1 MKTYNN
7 LYTNLCSIENLFLA
21 YKNARKGKSSK
32 YYIKRFE
39 KKKIRNI
46 FLLKKELEYL
56 TYKPKQLKRFII
68 KDPKTRT
75 IHISDFRDRVVH
87 HALINILQPIYEKIF
102 IYDSYANRI
111 NKGTH
116 KSIQRFNSF
125 KRKVSKNGRLIKNPY
140 NKNSIIGYVLKAD
153 IKQYFNEVNQE
164 ILIKIINKKIKDKNI
179 IWLTKQILDNFN
191 SNGNGKGM
199 PLGNYTSQFFANV
212 YLNDLNYFIK
222 HELKAKY
229 YIRYVDDFVI
239 IHSSKKQ
246 LLKWKE
252 EIIQFLKEKLKL
264 EIHPDK
270 SKIVPLLRGIDFVGF
285 RNFYYYKLLRK
296 RDIRKII
303 NKIRNYKKGNIIEE
317 KMLEIFQGWNAYAK
331 WANSYKLRNKINK
344 FFKQP

>member
-7 LYTNLCSIENLFLA
+7 LYTNLCSLENLFLA

-39 KKKIRNI
+39 KKKVRNI
-46 FLLKKELEYL
+46 FLLKKELESL

-102 IYDSYANRI
+102 IYDSYASRI

-116 KSIQRFNSF
+116 KSIQRFNIF
-125 KRKVSKNGRLIKNPY
+125 KRRVSKNGRLIKNPY
-140 NKNSIIGYVLKAD
+140 SKNSIIGYVLKAD

-164 ILIKIINKKIKDKNI
+164 VLIKIINKKIKDKNV
-179 IWLTKQILDNFN
+179 IWLTKQILNNFN
-191 SNGNGKGM
+191 SNENGKGM

-212 YLNDLNYFIK
+212 YLNDLDYFIK

-239 IHSSKKQ
+239 LHSSKEQ

-270 SKIVPLLRGIDFVGF
+270 SKIVILLRGIDFVGF
-285 RNFYYYKLLRK
+285 RNFYYYRLLRK

-303 NKIRNYKKGNIIEE
+303 NKIRNYKKGNITEE
-317 KMLEIFQGWNAYAK
+317 KMLEIFQGWNAHAK
-331 WANSYKLRNKINK
+331 WANSYKLRKRIEHTLH
-344 FFKQP
+344 